1 MTARS
6 RYHLFINREP
16 APLKAETGLKRLA
29 DERELAGTDP
39 SAKRLSQEALD
50 ALADWIDD
58 GWIHLVRK

>member
-1 MTARS
+1 MLS
-6 RYHLFINREP
+6 RDQQLFINGEP
-16 APLKAETGLKRLA
+16 ATVNAETGLKRLA

-58 GWIHLVRK
+58 GWVHLVRK